1 MHGNVSPLSLT
12 ARNFIVG
19 TAGHVDHGKSALV
32 KALTGT
38 DPDRLPDEKARGITI
53 DLGFAHLD
61 LPAPL
66 STLNSQLPTLS
77 VGIVDVPGHEDFVK
91 NMIAGAGSIDLALF
105 VVAADDGW
113 MPQTEEHLE
122 ILTYLGVKKAIIA
135 LTKTDLADANET
147 AINVCHQLSGTP
159 FEHAPVVQTSTLTG
173 VGLAELKEAIARELS
188 TLAPQPDLEKPRLF
202 VDRAFSLHGV
212 GTVVTGTLVGG
223 RLVRG
228 QHVIVQPA
236 NIATRIRAIQ
246 SHNREQEMV
255 GPGTRTALNLTDVA
269 VAGETGSAGRGD
281 VVTISELGE
290 PVNTIDVLLTRSSR
304 TSAVPN
310 IIKNG
315 ASVYLHHGTNRL
327 PARVAL
333 ADGKNLEPG
342 GSAIA
347 QLRLDSSILAFVGD
361 RFVLRD
367 PSERRTIAGGVILE
381 VGTARAQFREAK
393 LREFLDAR
401 AKAPLDATVA
411 LRSELRRDGAK
422 EHVDLL
428 LRSHFS
434 TNEIEA
440 AMKQLVSAK
449 ELVMRGDIVADANWW
464 EGLRERAIAAIETEH
479 EKHPQLPGLDLA
491 QLRSVLGRIS
501 PKIFDGLVVDLCR
514 EGYARTGNLIRK
526 SAHRPV
532 LSSHLGKAAEGI
544 RRLILETPLDP
555 PARKRIAPDPKTR
568 QALGFLIEQGEIV
581 EIGSDVILS
590 REAFSQM
597 KEIVTAF
604 IARNGPATVSDLRQA
619 LGTSRRVVVPFLE
632 QLDRNR
638 ITRRNGDQR
647 TLVETVATAQTG
659 LE

>member
-1 MHGNVSPLSLT
+1 LSST

-38 DPDRLPDEKARGITI
+38 DPDRLPEEKARGITI
-53 DLGFAHLD
+53 DLGFAELALED
-61 LPAPL
+61 QGGEKLR
-66 STLNSQLPTLS
+66 

-91 NMIAGAGSIDLALF
+91 NMIAGVGSIDLALF

-135 LTKTDLADANET
+135 LTKTDLADANESAT
-147 AINVCHQLSGTP
+147 NVRHQLSGTP
-159 FEHAPVVQTSTLTG
+159 FEHAPIVHTSTITG
-173 VGLAELKEAIARELS
+173 VGLAELKQLVARELL
-188 TLAPQPDLEKPRLF
+188 TLAPQPDLGKPRLF
-202 VDRAFSLHGV
+202 IDRAFSLHGV

-223 RLVRG
+223 RLARG
-228 QHVIVQPA
+228 QHVILQPA
-236 NIATRIRAIQ
+236 NIATRIRAVQ
-246 SHNREQEMV
+246 SHNREQDMV
-255 GPGTRTALNLTDVA
+255 GPGTRTALNLTNV
-269 VAGETGSAGRGD
+269 AGRGD
-281 VVTISELGE
+281 VVTISELGD
-290 PVNTIDVLLTRSSR
+290 PVSSIDVLLTRSSR
-304 TSAVPN
+304 ANAAPN
-310 IIKNG
+310 ITKNG
-315 ASVYLHHGTNRL
+315 ASVYLHHGTKRL
-327 PARVAL
+327 PAHVAL
-333 ADGKNLEPG
+333 ADGKNLEAG

-347 QLRLDSSILAFVGD
+347 QLRLNSPIFAFVGD

-381 VGTARAQFREAK
+381 LGTGRAQFRETK
-393 LREFLDAR
+393 QREFLAAR
-401 AKAPLDATVA
+401 ARSPHDYIVA
-411 LRSELRRDGAK
+411 VCSELRRDSVR

-428 LRSHFS
+428 LRSNFS
-434 TNEIEA
+434 SDEIAQANE
-440 AMKQLVSAK
+440 QLVATND
-449 ELVMRGDIVADANWW
+449 VVRRGDIVANANWW
-464 EGLRERAIAAIETEH
+464 EGLRQRAIAAIETEH
-479 EKHPQLPGLDLA
+479 EKHPQLSGLDLA
-491 QLRSVLGRIS
+491 QLRSALGRIS
-501 PKIFDGLVVDLCR
+501 PKVFDALVVDLCR
-514 EGYARTGNLIRK
+514 EGYARAGNFIGK
-526 SAHRPV
+526 SAHRAV
-532 LSSHLGKAAEGI
+532 LPLHLGEAAEGI

-597 KEIVTAF
+597 KRIVTAF
-604 IARNGPATVSDLRQA
+604 IARNGSATVSELRQA
-619 LGTSRRVVVPFLE
+619 LGTSRRIVVPFLE

-638 ITRRNGDQR
+638 ITRRKGDQR